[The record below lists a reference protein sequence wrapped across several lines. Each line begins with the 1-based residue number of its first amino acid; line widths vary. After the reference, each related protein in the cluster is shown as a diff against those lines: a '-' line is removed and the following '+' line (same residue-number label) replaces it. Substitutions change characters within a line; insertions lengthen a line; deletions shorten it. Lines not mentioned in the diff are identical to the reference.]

1 MYEYSTQIL
10 RLIQT
15 NAFTQA
21 NNTPSFAQALF
32 QSNQKDS
39 SALPVIETK
48 ADLRHTKAFMAM
60 MQKSIASDE
69 AEMRYALQ
77 TILSI
82 YSKYILYFSY

>member
-1 MYEYSTQIL
+1 MYYSTQIL

-21 NNTPSFAQALF
+21 NTPSFAQALF

-39 SALPVIETK
+39 SALPIIETK

-82 YSKYILYFSY
+82 